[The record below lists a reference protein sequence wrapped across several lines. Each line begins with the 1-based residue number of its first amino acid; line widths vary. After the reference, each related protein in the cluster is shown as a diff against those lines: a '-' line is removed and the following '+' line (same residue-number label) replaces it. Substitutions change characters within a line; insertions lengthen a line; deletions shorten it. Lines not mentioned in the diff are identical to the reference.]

1 MCKVK
6 ELLRED
12 NILVPLYK
20 CTLVTVLFLPF
31 KHIDLTSEHTRREFS
46 VARKCQI
53 SHPKLS
59 VLSKLILGLGCPSLA
74 TGSLSLGKRLVK
86 FLINDRHE
94 NGVKSLWSGFFQIN
108 HVVFLSNNKDFGT
121 DLKNKE
127 VKPITS
133 NTRQQKI
140 PVILVL
146 PLKQCKSRQTKH
158 FKRLSIVWGPPGR
171 WETGYLI
178 SVMKPLFIPAN
189 KLLQKV
195 KVSVFCWI
203 KKKKKKKSFLFL
215 LFLFIILIRYY
226 IHFHFISFIHFF
238 Q

>member
-1 MCKVK
+1 MK
-6 ELLRED
+6 
-12 NILVPLYK
+12 
-20 CTLVTVLFLPF
+20 
-31 KHIDLTSEHTRREFS
+31 
-46 VARKCQI
+46 
-53 SHPKLS
+53 
-59 VLSKLILGLGCPSLA
+59 
-74 TGSLSLGKRLVK
+74 
-86 FLINDRHE
+86 
-94 NGVKSLWSGFFQIN
+94 WFFQIN

-158 FKRLSIVWGPPGR
+158 YKLLNIVWGPPGR

-203 KKKKKKKSFLFL
+203 KKKKKKIILI
-215 LFLFIILIRYY
+215 FIILVYY
-226 IHFHFISFIHFF
+226 SYSLLHSFSFHFIHSFFSINQPPVSLIGRSQQINLSFLLSRRHFVTADRYRF
-238 Q
+238 ARL